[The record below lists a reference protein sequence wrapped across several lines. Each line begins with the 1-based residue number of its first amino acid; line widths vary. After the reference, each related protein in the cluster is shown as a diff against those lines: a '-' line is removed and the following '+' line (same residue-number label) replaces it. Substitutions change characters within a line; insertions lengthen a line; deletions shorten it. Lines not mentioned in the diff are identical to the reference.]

1 MWMVTGLA
9 VGLFIAFLVFL
20 GTHERP
26 GKVAPAVAK
35 ESPAK
40 PKEKSAEKPAAG
52 AETAKLP
59 TQAPTAANQ
68 AKAPEQKPINYD
80 FYKKLEKFEVKVPD
94 AKEGTRPKTAT
105 SPRGYLLQAG
115 AFKSAGEAD
124 ARKAQLALL
133 GIVSS
138 IQVVTPEGKAAYHR
152 VNVGPYRDLDRVKQ
166 VRQTLTENHIDSV
179 ILPQ

>member
-1 MWMVTGLA
+1 MVTGLT
-9 VGLFIAFLVFL
+9 VGFFIAFLVFL
-20 GTHERP
+20 GTRERP
-26 GKVAPAVAK
+26 AKTPPAVAK
-35 ESPAK
+35 VSPAK
-40 PKEKSAEKPAAG
+40 PADKPAEKPAPG
-52 AETAKLP
+52 AAKVP
-59 TQAPTAANQ
+59 TQAPTGPSQ
-68 AKAPEQKPINYD
+68 AKPPEPKPINYD
-80 FYKKLEKFEVKVPD
+80 FYKKLEKFEVQVPD
-94 AKEGTRPKTAT
+94 AKDGTRPKAAT